1 MSNRNKSRNNRKK
14 RKEKEVEKSDKPF
27 VIGFG
32 IFMIIVF
39 LWSQFSNNGDISESE
54 LLTINGKLNSEL
66 IQESSGG
73 TQKTY
78 FWTFL
83 IKNQPVKFSIGGIAK
98 VDFDSKLFKEKETNQ
113 SEITVKVDREFYEK
127 SIKDSRNKTVGIK
140 YLASKNREYFDLKKY
155 NENKKTDMKFSY
167 IFLIIGIGGIVYGLG
182 MKK

>member
-1 MSNRNKSRNNRKK
+1 MSNRNKSRSNRKK
-14 RKEKEVEKSDKPF
+14 RKEKKVKKSDKPF

-39 LWSQFSNNGDISESE
+39 LWSQFSNNGNINQSE

-73 TQKTY
+73 TLKTY

-98 VDFDSKLFKEKETNQ
+98 VNFESELFKNTETNQ
-113 SEITVKVDREFYEK
+113 SEITIKVHKKTYEK
-127 SIKDSRNKTVGIK
+127 VIKESKNKAVAIK
-140 YLASKNREYFDLKKY
+140 YLSSNNRKYFDLKDY
-155 NENKKTDMKFSY
+155 NENRKSEMKFSY
-167 IFLIIGIGGIVYGLG
+167 IFLIVGIGGIIYGLG